1 MLEDLLESQRS
12 ILVSTTIVMSGLA
25 ITKPAG
31 LKCRTPAKIAGV
43 RGWIQ
48 RLARVTPGRAG
59 RSRTDRRRAT
69 GEEIARAASRVIR
82 IGDGP
87 GRRTG
92 RTGGAVVRFGERC
105 FLGFGEMVTGEA
117 TVAAEVTTVATLAA
131 LAPLATALADAAG
144 ADPFLALRAVADP
157 IAAVACRATAA
168 ILALAAT
175 AVAVA
180 TGALVIPLFGI
191 TSLVDGPL
199 VVASLRDGLALADV
213 AVDVVSLMGVRTVEV
228 GQEQPVD
235 D

>member
-1 MLEDLLESQRS
+1 MLEGLLGSQRAT
-12 ILVSTTIVMSGLA
+12 LVSTTIVMRRLA

-31 LKCRTPAKIAGV
+31 LKCHTPAKIAGV

-48 RLARVTPGRAG
+48 RSACLTPG

-69 GEEIARAASRVIR
+69 GEEIARAAGRVVG

-92 RTGGAVVRFGERC
+92 RTGSAVVRFGERC
-105 FLGFGEMVTGEA
+105 LLGFGEMVAGEA

-191 TSLVDGPL
+191 ASLVDGPL
-199 VVASLRDGLALADV
+199 VVASLRDGLALVDV
-213 AVDVVSLMGVRTVEV
+213 AVDVVSLVGVRTVEV